1 MANTLYNF
9 SSDTMDRTIGS
20 ILKRVD
26 AVIEIE
32 VVIKNSAQKIEIR
45 APLGNGHIFRKNL
58 AEFQTYNFE

>member
-1 MANTLYNF
+1 
-9 SSDTMDRTIGS
+9 MDRTIGS

-32 VVIKNSAQKIEIR
+32 VVIKNSAQEIEIR

-58 AEFQTYNFE
+58 AEFKTYNFE